1 MPHKVQMNGICRH
14 NNSTGGGLF
23 GRTGGDGGIPG
34 VRRPSGPTLRGC
46 TTALL
51 TGLIGFICGVML
63 VNWCKVGV
71 SSHCAMKGV
80 CCKEI
85 RISPLGSAQ
94 QAPFPEREEILNLV
108 PSSRGASGY
117 AGSSSPPPPHHL
129 DNFIFVGIMTAKKF
143 IDNRG
148 LASHRTW
155 ARTINGKVVFFS
167 SEGSKSGYNVP
178 VVALPNVD
186 DRYPPQKK
194 SFMMLKYM
202 HDHYLDKFEWFMRA
216 DDDVFIKGDKLDA
229 FLRGINSSQAL
240 FIGQAGTGK
249 AEELGKLSLASD
261 ENFCMGGPGMIFSRE
276 TLRRMAPHISFCLR
290 NLYTTHE
297 DVEIGR
303 CVRKFAGIQC
313 TWSYEMQQILYQN
326 YKEDKG
332 SFKNTLKNKE
342 VQKAVSLHPVKDPL
356 YQYRIYNYLQ
366 AGKVQAIH
374 QREVGLHRDLAA
386 MTEVLQDAQYLPGD
400 NYGLGQQPSL
410 TKFRPLS
417 GREVIPWEFISR
429 SIYSHK
435 NSNPRRGIDDS
446 LKSALDEL
454 VNQVLLKVNKN
465 AHVRGRTIDFKEIQ
479 YGYHRLDPLHGPDYV
494 LDLLL
499 TYRKYRDRKIAMNV
513 RRHAYLQQ
521 VFLPIEMKEDDLD
534 KLQGPPT
541 TPPQSAVQSDGQ
553 VGSHLFVGP
562 IKSWLNVLYRQE
574 SKIQNS
580 QQDAS
585 KLHEH
590 IDIIMPLMGRFKIFK
605 RFMENFEKVVL
616 KPQSS
621 ARLVLVLY
629 KSNQEPEAHQ
639 LTLNLV
645 SYYRETYSQQSIEVI
660 QTDSEFSRGPAL
672 QLGAER
678 CRPEALLFF
687 LDVDI
692 IFTPASLQRVR
703 LNTRMGHQV
712 YFPIVFSQFDPKPV
726 CRPGKPSCQ
735 CQVGPGGQGSECVL
749 VSDDVGEDSGYWR
762 LFGFGIAALY
772 RSDYHKV
779 GGFDL
784 SIRGWGKEDVDLY
797 TKFIEYE
804 YSIFRAVDPGMT
816 HIFHAIQCSSDL
828 EEAQMVMCVN
838 SKAMSYASTRLL
850 ANSIYS
856 NPEIL
861 RRLDMHYLN
870 RGS

>member
-1 MPHKVQMNGICRH
+1 MFKSSFNDI
-14 NNSTGGGLF
+14 NLF
-23 GRTGGDGGIPG
+23 D
-34 VRRPSGPTLRGC
+34 TL
-46 TTALL
+46 
-51 TGLIGFICGVML
+51 
-63 VNWCKVGV
+63 
-71 SSHCAMKGV
+71 
-80 CCKEI
+80 
-85 RISPLGSAQ
+85 P
-94 QAPFPEREEILNLV
+94 V
-108 PSSRGASGY
+108 P
-117 AGSSSPPPPHHL
+117 
-129 DNFIFVGIMTAKKF
+129 N
-143 IDNRG
+143 
-148 LASHRTW
+148 
-155 ARTINGKVVFFS
+155 
-167 SEGSKSGYNVP
+167 
-178 VVALPNVD
+178 
-186 DRYPPQKK
+186 Q
-194 SFMMLKYM
+194 
-202 HDHYLDKFEWFMRA
+202 
-216 DDDVFIKGDKLDA
+216 
-229 FLRGINSSQAL
+229 
-240 FIGQAGTGK
+240 
-249 AEELGKLSLASD
+249 
-261 ENFCMGGPGMIFSRE
+261 
-276 TLRRMAPHISFCLR
+276 
-290 NLYTTHE
+290 
-297 DVEIGR
+297 
-303 CVRKFAGIQC
+303 
-313 TWSYEMQQILYQN
+313 MQQILYQN

-366 AGKVQAIH
+366 AGKVMAVH
-374 QREVGLHRDLAA
+374 QRQVGLHRDLVA
-386 MTEVLQDAQYLPGD
+386 MTDLLQDARYLPGD
-400 NYGLGQQPSL
+400 DYGLGLQPSL

-454 VNQVLLKVNKN
+454 VNQVLMKVNKN

-479 YGYHRLDPLHGPDYV
+479 YGYRRLDPLHGPDYV

-499 TYRKYRDRKIAMNV
+499 TYRKYRDRKVAMNV

-521 VFLPIEMKEDDLD
+521 VFLPAEMREDDLHVP
-534 KLQGPPT
+534 QGLEKI
-541 TPPQSAVQSDGQ
+541 PQQPSGQSDERADSRS
-553 VGSHLFVGP
+553 VVGP
-562 IKSWLNVLYRQE
+562 IKSWLNIFYGQDSNLR
-574 SKIQNS
+574 NS
-580 QQDAS
+580 LADTTRPN
-585 KLHEH
+585 EH
-590 IDIIMPLMGRFKIFK
+590 IDIVMPLMGRFKIFQ
-605 RFMENFEKVVL
+605 RFMDNFEKVVL
-616 KPQSS
+616 KPKSP

-629 KSNQEPEAHQ
+629 KSREDAEAHQ
-639 LTLNLV
+639 FTLDLV
-645 SYYRETYSQQSIEVI
+645 SYYRETYGQQCIEIVN
-660 QTDSEFSRGPAL
+660 TDSEFSRGPAL

-678 CRPEALLFF
+678 CSPEALLFF

-703 LNTRMGHQV
+703 LNTRKGQQV
-712 YFPIVFSQFDPKPV
+712 YFPIVFSQYDPKPV

-772 RSDYHKV
+772 RSDYNKV

-816 HIFHAIQCSSDL
+816 HIFHAIQCSSNL

-856 NPEIL
+856 NPEIH
-861 RRLDMHYLN
+861 RRLEMHYLN